1 MCRCMSGRID
11 RPVSRE
17 ELVFVV
23 EMALQKKRSLW
34 PARRRPGEHDRFR
47 PLAAAIVD
55 HVELCGFRCIGRTA
69 GEGSKTPD
77 PLD

>member
-1 MCRCMSGRID
+1 MSGRID